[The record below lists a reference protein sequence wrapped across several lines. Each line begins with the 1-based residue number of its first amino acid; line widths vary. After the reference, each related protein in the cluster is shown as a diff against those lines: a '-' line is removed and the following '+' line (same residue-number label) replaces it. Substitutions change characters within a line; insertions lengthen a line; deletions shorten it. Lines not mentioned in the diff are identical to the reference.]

1 QQKAWALRLL
11 AISCIYLASKM
22 IKPGMKGLVL
32 GALEWRMRSITSF
45 SFLTFFITLIY
56 VKDPM
61 EQVLKKRVDEIIF
74 KSQ

>member
-1 QQKAWALRLL
+1 
-11 AISCIYLASKM
+11 M